1 MRHISWRDVVKMG
14 NRKPSRIPKTLE
26 RKLTDLDAHLF
37 LLRMHLDGLQHSH
50 SHLKAIAAE
59 LRTLVCLSS
68 GTEGLLHRLV
78 AELGVDDSVQL
89 HVPGNFDL
97 EHPLVKDIE
106 FAYAP
111 LWRAG
116 QGPVEIT
123 PDKYSLRTLIKEIDA
138 VLAKGKPLTHE
149 YLIKAVAQQIGTAHE
164 GDEVEPALVQLEG
177 ILFNG
182 TGPVTEILSIDSE
195 LALEIGERVLEAAER
210 KGIHCRQVHDNDYG
224 NVSIVVRLKAIM
236 PPTTPL
242 RLYRFRSYGPDIV
255 IECILTA
262 SGIEFS
268 LIKHGAELSRLY
280 VAFPTI
286 QFPGADFV
294 VVLSYCS
301 KASQVRT
308 ITSLGIVE
316 TKECDL
322 GWLHA
327 GDLETTV
334 EDNLHGLVELGFKL
348 IFRRLLP
355 TKEVGELQELP
366 PDGYGIWKPTH
377 ELEAQGPFPT

>member
-1 MRHISWRDVVKMG
+1 MTKG
-14 NRKPSRIPKTLE
+14 NSKHSRIPKTLE
-26 RKLTDLDAHLF
+26 RKLADLDAHLF
-37 LLRMHLDGLQHSH
+37 LLRTHLDGLQQSH

-97 EHPLVKDIE
+97 EHPLVKDME
-106 FAYAP
+106 FGYAS

-123 PDKYSLRTLIKEIDA
+123 PDRYSLRILIKEIDA

-164 GDEVEPALVQLEG
+164 GDEVEPALVQLDG
-177 ILFNG
+177 ILLNG
-182 TGPVTEILSIDSE
+182 IGPVTEILSIDSE
-195 LALEIGERVLEAAER
+195 LALEVGERVLETAER
-210 KGIHCRQVHDNDYG
+210 KGIHSRQVHDHDYG
-224 NVSIVVRLKAIM
+224 NVSIVIMLKVIR

-242 RLYRFRSYGPDIV
+242 RLYRFRSYGPDTV
-255 IECILTA
+255 IECIVTA
-262 SGIEFS
+262 SGIEFP
-268 LIKHGAELSRLY
+268 LIKHGVELSRLH
-280 VAFPTI
+280 VAFPTS

-308 ITSLGIVE
+308 ITSLGVVE
-316 TKECDL
+316 TKGCDL

-327 GDLETTV
+327 GDLEITV
-334 EDNLHGLVELGFKL
+334 EDDLHGLVELGFML
-348 IFRRLLP
+348 TFRRLLP
-355 TKEVGELQELP
+355 TKEVGELQDLP
-366 PDGYGIWKPTH
+366 QDGYGIWKPIH
-377 ELEAQGPFPT
+377 ELEAQGPFPA